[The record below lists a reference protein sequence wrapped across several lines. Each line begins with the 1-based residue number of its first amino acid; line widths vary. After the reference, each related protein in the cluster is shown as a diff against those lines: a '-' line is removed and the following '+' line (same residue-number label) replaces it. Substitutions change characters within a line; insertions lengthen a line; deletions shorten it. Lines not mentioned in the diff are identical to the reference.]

1 AAAAQNIKKIALVVN
16 YLRKMG
22 LNMAEIRQILAS
34 VYPCNEWKLL
44 RTIYKKKSRSR
55 PTVAS
60 KKEPHLKSGVRH
72 QSEITT

>member
-1 AAAAQNIKKIALVVN
+1 N

-44 RTIYKKKSRSR
+44 RTIYKKKITIATYGRFQKR
-55 PTVAS
+55 TPL
-60 KKEPHLKSGVRH
+60 KKRGS
-72 QSEITT
+72 SSI

>member
-34 VYPCNEWKLL
+34 VYPCNEWKLHAHDITKKITIATYGRFQK
-44 RTIYKKKSRSR
+44 RTPLKKRGSS
-55 PTVAS
+55 S
-60 KKEPHLKSGVRH
+60 
-72 QSEITT
+72 I